1 MKIVILLIV
10 GLLLLGG
17 AAAGGL
23 WLYHQYTV
31 PKEENAA
38 PKPPPPPPPPP
49 PGPPAY
55 IRVSPIVVPMIGA
68 NRVQQFI
75 TIVAT
80 VEIEAS
86 KQPQTIGRQTQ
97 LIDAFITALY
107 AAVDDRSI
115 MMGNIVNIPAVKHKL
130 TDAAAKVLGKD
141 VVHDVLVQV
150 VTQRNL

>member
-10 GLLLLGG
+10 GLLLLAG

-38 PKPPPPPPPPP
+38 PKPPPPPPP

-80 VEIEAS
+80 VEIEAA

-115 MMGNIVNIPAVKHKL
+115 MMGNIVNIPAVKTKL
-130 TDAAAKVLGKD
+130 TEAAAKVLGKD

>member
-1 MKIVILLIV
+1 MKIVILLII

-17 AAAGGL
+17 AAGGAL

-31 PKEENAA
+31 TADGEEQA
-38 PKPPPPPPPPP
+38 PKPPPPPPP

-80 VEIEAS
+80 VEIAAA
-86 KQPQTIGRQTQ
+86 KQPQTVGRQTQ
-97 LIDAFITALY
+97 LIDAFITTLY
-107 AAVDDRSI
+107 GAVDDRSI
-115 MMGNIVNIPAVKHKL
+115 MMGNIVNIPALKGKL
-130 TDAAAKVLGKD
+130 TEAAQKVLGKD

>member
-1 MKIVILLIV
+1 MKAIILLFV
-10 GLLLLGG
+10 GLLLLAG
-17 AAAGGL
+17 AAAGAW
-23 WLYHQYTV
+23 WLYQQYWVPPTEETGK
-31 PKEENAA
+31 PKE
-38 PKPPPPPPPPP
+38 PPPPPP

-75 TIVAT
+75 TVVAT

-86 KQPQTIGRQTQ
+86 RQPETAGRQTQ
-97 LIDAFITALY
+97 IIDAFITTLY

-115 MMGNIVNIPAVKHKL
+115 MAGNIVNIPVLKEKL
-130 TDAAAKVLGKD
+130 TVAARKVLGRD

>member
-17 AAAGGL
+17 AGAGAL
-23 WLYHQYTV
+23 WLYHKYTV
-31 PKEENAA
+31 EKEEAA
-38 PKPPPPPPPPP
+38 TPKPPPPPPP

-55 IRVSPIVVPMIGA
+55 IRVTPIVVPMIGA

-80 VEIEAS
+80 VEIEAVR
-86 KQPQTIGRQTQ
+86 QPETVGRQTQ

-115 MMGNIVNIPAVKHKL
+115 MTGNIVNIPAVKEKL
-130 TDAAAKVLGKD
+130 TQAARKVLGKD